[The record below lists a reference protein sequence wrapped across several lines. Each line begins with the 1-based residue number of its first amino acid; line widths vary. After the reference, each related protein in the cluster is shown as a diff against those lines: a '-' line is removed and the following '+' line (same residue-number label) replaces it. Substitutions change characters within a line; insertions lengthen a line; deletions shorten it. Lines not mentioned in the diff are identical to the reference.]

1 MSDTVGVRAL
11 RQNLSRYL
19 ERVKAGEDLEV
30 TERGAVVAR
39 LIPAGGSADAYA
51 GLATEFGASIPVES
65 LETIASRLSP
75 PGAPSGTTDTLLAEG
90 RADRHR

>member
-1 MSDTVGVRAL
+1 MREL

-51 GLATEFGASIPVES
+51 ALATEFGASIPVES

-75 PGAPSGTTDTLLAEG
+75 ADAPSGTTDALLAEG
-90 RADRHR
+90 RADRHG